1 MWQDY
6 ASGST
11 DVFRDIYGLLGCGTP
26 DTLMRHDWL
35 KRGRNAEAVGLSIG
49 FSLVREVVPCGA
61 SQFFGRTV

>member
-1 MWQDY
+1 MHLAQQMSSE
-6 ASGST
+6 AST
-11 DVFRDIYGLLGCGTP
+11 VALAAATP
-26 DTLMRHDWL
+26 DTLMGHDWL